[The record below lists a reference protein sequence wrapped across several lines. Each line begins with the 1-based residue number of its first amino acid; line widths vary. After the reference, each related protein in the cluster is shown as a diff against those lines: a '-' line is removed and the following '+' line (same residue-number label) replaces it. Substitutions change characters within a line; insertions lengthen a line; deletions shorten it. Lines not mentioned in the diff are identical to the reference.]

1 MSPTFS
7 KQTCSIMQTAH
18 QARADCSAG
27 QTADAGAKIDQ
38 IKMAIAFVSDLIAA
52 TRLTDGPSPPSDKS
66 SPPVSSATRASP
78 PNVGRSGAGLPFN
91 PFLPN
96 GDFHSQDGLGP
107 SDHESRKRCA
117 SSMNENDR
125 LIKVMKMEPLDD
137 ISQPSLSPPSY
148 PFPSS
153 VGPGVVNSHP
163 AFSSNPPSSPPSR
176 PTSSG
181 GVPMHPQ
188 LNMYRR
194 SLPSSV
200 PIGFTPLNVAAA
212 NGHAPS
218 DFTPPASATH
228 PGHVTAFGHPPEPW
242 REHPAS
248 FTSSHRHTLSGSHL
262 DGDVDMKNIIM
273 GASAAF
279 ASSAS
284 LFPSPSG
291 SAQLSTPPSATVV
304 PAMLQS
310 SARASRSNSLSNQPP
325 SDALTFGVPVSEVT
339 IDERAE
345 YDTGVSG
352 HDTGFSRSLSPVSSP
367 EDDDEH
373 DSDTGSPTQSRYR
386 GRNGSISDANHQF
399 SRQPSRRALTNR
411 SSTDNFSS
419 GIGANGSN
427 HSNEVP
433 QEYRAEVDRIFFEFL
448 NRICSNCQWALPQL

>member
-1 MSPTFS
+1 
-7 KQTCSIMQTAH
+7 MQTAH

-27 QTADAGAKIDQ
+27 QTADAGAKIDH

-66 SPPVSSATRASP
+66 SPPVASAVRASP
-78 PNVGRSGAGLPFN
+78 PNVGRSGAGPPFT

-117 SSMNENDR
+117 SSMNEDDR
-125 LIKVMKMEPLDD
+125 VIKSMKMEPLDD

-148 PFPSS
+148 PFPTS
-153 VGPGVVNSHP
+153 VGPSPGSVVNSHSVP
-163 AFSSNPPSSPPSR
+163 FSSNPPSSPPSR
-176 PTSSG
+176 PTSSSG
-181 GVPMHPQ
+181 LPMHSQ

-194 SLPSSV
+194 SMPSSV
-200 PIGFTPLNVAAA
+200 PIGFAPLNVAAA

-228 PGHVTAFGHPPEPW
+228 PPVSGHVTNFGHPPETW

-248 FTSSHRHTLSGSHL
+248 FTSSHRHTLSGGL
-262 DGDVDMKNIIM
+262 DGDIDMKNIIM

-279 ASSAS
+279 ASPGSV
-284 LFPSPSG
+284 FPSPPG
-291 SAQLSTPPSATVV
+291 SAPLATPPAATVV

-310 SARASRSNSLSNQPP
+310 ASRASRSNSLSNPPP
-325 SDALTFGVPVSEVT
+325 SDPLAFGVSVSEVT

-345 YDTGVSG
+345 YHPGPDN
-352 HDTGFSRSLSPVSSP
+352 GFSRSLSPVSSP
-367 EDDDEH
+367 EDDDDH
-373 DSDTGSPTQSRYR
+373 DSDTGSPTYSRYH
-386 GRNGSISDANHQF
+386 GRNDSISDANHQF

-448 NRICSNCQWALPQL
+448 NRICSNCQWACPSNVTCAN